1 MMDFLNNFIFIFL
14 LSGMERRVLSSNL
27 DVEFC
32 GVSKLTRVVVKKCP
46 TDEEGW
52 KTASKQKDCSSYQDK
67 CSGNLTY
74 HCVINPWQ
82 NLTVEVCAP
91 PTRIR
96 AGHCAEYN
104 ARGGKIQEFYRQ
116 NCKTCTQDYMS
127 TEAYK
132 YQECYLEVYMQK
144 AIVLQE
150 HVTRTNQE
158 QKQESEQATN
168 NGIVKIN
175 NKEIETLNKLKQQL
189 IQQYGNQT
197 EQDMIGTYSDQEIE
211 LRAMAN
217 INSGG
222 STTKWNILHLFAI
235 LLHFKTLF

>member
-104 ARGGKIQEFYRQ
+104 TRGGKIQEYYLQ
-116 NCKTCTQDYMS
+116 NCRACLNDYMS

-132 YQECYLEVYMQK
+132 YQECYSP
-144 AIVLQE
+144 VL
-150 HVTRTNQE
+150 RMYNNQQTGQQA
-158 QKQESEQATN
+158 QKQYRDISVGSSLTCS
-168 NGIVKIN
+168 KI
-175 NKEIETLNKLKQQL
+175 KYYVLLVI
-189 IQQYGNQT
+189 
-197 EQDMIGTYSDQEIE
+197 
-211 LRAMAN
+211 
-217 INSGG
+217 
-222 STTKWNILHLFAI
+222 ILFMKYI
-235 LLHFKTLF
+235 